1 MPNKNF
7 QFCSPEQRAKFIQ
20 NLHKH
25 FKVKGIQV
33 SSNEGQHLSSREES
47 TCNCKIEKYIA
58 NFKQFFPQE
67 QLSPIIS

>member
-47 TCNCKIEKYIA
+47 NCKIEKYIA
-58 NFKQFFPQE
+58 NFKKKFSQE
-67 QLSPIIS
+67 QLSPILS

>member
-33 SSNEGQHLSSREES
+33 SSNEGQHLYSRGES
-47 TCNCKIEKYIA
+47 NCKIEKYIA

-67 QLSPIIS
+67 QLSPILS